1 MILVTK
7 DEAEYIQSHDKD
19 IRIALTCR
27 KKCAKR
33 KKHYCEEWSRTYEL
47 LQQYRDELKG
57 NNEIERKIKY
67 I

>member
-1 MILVTK
+1 MLVTR

-47 LQQYRDELKG
+47 LQQYRDELKK
-57 NNEIERKIKY
+57 N
-67 I
+67 